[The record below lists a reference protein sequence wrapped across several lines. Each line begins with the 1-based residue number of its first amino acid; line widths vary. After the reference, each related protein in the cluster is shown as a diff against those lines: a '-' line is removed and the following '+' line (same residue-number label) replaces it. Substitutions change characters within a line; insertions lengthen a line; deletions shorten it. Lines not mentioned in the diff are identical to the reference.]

1 MSGVLDHA
9 FFYNSENH
17 DRVYDASSF
26 EYLLKKFFT
35 SGVFTGDCQ
44 VTASG
49 EGMTVTLGG
58 GYSNCDGKVRFFA
71 QAQNLALA
79 NAHATYD
86 RIDTVV
92 IERNDTDRDI
102 TAKVVTGVYSAEP
115 TPTPPERGNG
125 IFQLVCAE
133 IYVAAGAV
141 RITQSDITDKRP
153 DTSVCG
159 YVVAAVQ
166 TPDFTELY
174 AQFSA
179 EFQELYEEAGADFAA
194 WAAQQRAA
202 FDVWFEHM
210 KDQLDTD
217 AAGHLQNEIDQ
228 VNDNVAA
235 AETNPSTSAHVPG
248 DVIMLSGILYT
259 VTDDVAAGDRFV
271 VGTNIELTSIGQ
283 ELSKQSQQIGN
294 VVLKGSTHTL
304 SAGGTI
310 SGQSISCP
318 GLTANHRVGNW
329 GLSTGSIS
337 NPPADIEIVEGTNA
351 YTLTVTN
358 CTTAFN
364 FTPIFILPQN

>member
-115 TPTPPERGNG
+115 TPTPPVRGNG

-179 EFQELYEEAGADFAA
+179 EFQELYEEAGADFTA

-271 VGTNIELTSIGQ
+271 VGTNIELTNIGQELTNIGQ
-283 ELSKQSQQIGN
+283 ELSHQSQQIAKLGATFWQ
-294 VVLKGSTHTL
+294 VVVEDNMFVMYWYGVEAESPISVALEGSNYV
-304 SAGGTI
+304 AY
-310 SGQSISCP
+310 
-318 GLTANHRVGNW
+318 
-329 GLSTGSIS
+329 
-337 NPPADIEIVEGTNA
+337 IES
-351 YTLTVTN
+351 
-358 CTTAFN
+358 
-364 FTPIFILPQN
+364 